1 MSSYQQLIRCSAA
14 FLLGLSLFGC
24 DKNTPDDPEPT
35 GEQRPP
41 ESSRPEEDS
50 GNESR
55 RADSSGASTD
65 GGTSEP
71 SADASTGDGS
81 SAEADR
87 TSREYWAQRLPTL
100 CNEGRYCEPHVREDA
115 EGRIVV
121 AGSFRGDFEL
131 QTSRLRTADGRH
143 GMFVAALGS
152 EGDLQWAREVV
163 ESADQ
168 FHGDV
173 SGLEIADD
181 GSIYLSG
188 HYQGTVQFM
197 GEELRG
203 SAVDNAFVAKVAP
216 DGTLAWVRGLWTP
229 DAGDDDFGNC
239 SIRALAIGPE
249 GGIAVAGRFSG
260 DGFKVDGD
268 ASLEVENLA
277 TNEGIY
283 VARFAADGTLKWSW
297 GTTNPET
304 GDLIYIPE
312 VGTLAFGDDGKLQ
325 LDGTFRGAFR
335 AGGERLESPDSN
347 GEIAA
352 QKKEAGFRV
361 VFSSDGTVRSVEKTT
376 DSK

>member
-1 MSSYQQLIRCSAA
+1 M
-14 FLLGLSLFGC
+14 LGVGLFGC

-50 GNESR
+50 GSESR

-65 GGTSEP
+65 AGTSEP

-87 TSREYWAQRLPTL
+87 TSREYWAERVPTRCDGRL
-100 CNEGRYCEPHVREDA
+100 CRPHVREYAD
-115 EGRIVV
+115 GRLAV
-121 AGSFRGDFEL
+121 AGSFRGEFEL
-131 QTSRLRTADGRH
+131 QNTRLRPADGRN
-143 GMFVAALGS
+143 GMFIAAFGP

-163 ESADQ
+163 ETADRFWGNVSA
-168 FHGDV
+168 
-173 SGLEIADD
+173 LEIADD

-188 HYQGTVQFM
+188 RYQGTVQFM

-229 DAGDDDFGNC
+229 DAGDNDFGDC
-239 SIRALAIGPE
+239 SIRALAVGPE
-249 GGIAVAGRFSG
+249 GGIAVAGGFSG
-260 DGFKVDGD
+260 DDFKVDGD
-268 ASLEVENLA
+268 ASLEVQNLA

-283 VARFAADGTLKWSW
+283 VARFSADGTLKWSW

-312 VGTLAFGDDGKLQ
+312 VGTVAFGENRELR